1 VHGPGWY
8 GSLGR
13 SCGLGEPIGSLAINT
28 ETVRS
33 VVNAD
38 LAIAQGGRIN
48 PTVGACETECIPEP
62 TLRCD
67 TSRLVICGCA

>member
-1 VHGPGWY
+1 MK
-8 GSLGR
+8 R
-13 SCGLGEPIGSLAINT
+13 ITKKLAINT

-33 VVNAD
+33 LVAAD
-38 LAIAQGGRIN
+38 LGNAQGGRIN
-48 PTVGACETECIPEP
+48 PTVSACETECNPSP